1 MARSA
6 KWNGNFGPNS
16 GPTSSSCK
24 TKKKRF
30 VNKIPDQID
39 YELELNIYFDN
50 AFTHMD
56 TSPKESNQYSEY
68 DPGMDVY
75 LVEINF

>member
-1 MARSA
+1 METLVRTLVRLLLHA
-6 KWNGNFGPNS
+6 KR
-16 GPTSSSCK
+16 
-24 TKKKRF
+24 KKSF

-39 YELELNIYFDN
+39 YELEVNIYFDN

-68 DPGMDVY
+68 EPGMDT
-75 LVEINF
+75 